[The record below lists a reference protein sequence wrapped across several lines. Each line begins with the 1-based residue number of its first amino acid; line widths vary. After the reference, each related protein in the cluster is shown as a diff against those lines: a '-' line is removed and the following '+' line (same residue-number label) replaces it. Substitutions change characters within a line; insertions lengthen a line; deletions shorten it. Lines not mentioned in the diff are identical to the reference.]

1 MGHFKWTPC
10 DGVRHSRIGICDA
23 RENFDMVLEPIVLQW
38 DLGEKSPRG
47 EVVGNVISVVDLLGK
62 LSKGFVCLELP
73 NDMRDQLEIIMRNL
87 ETMDENQDP
96 RGCVAEQTLRYVAYE
111 LEDFVEKCKQFHE
124 RNSKPMSYITN
135 LSSIVT
141 GKRKKLKDILRNLLR
156 IRKEIMFSWKV
167 DYNSLSNRTYKSEY
181 SIRTVDEEV
190 VGLDVPHNTIELWI
204 YEAAATLNVLGIY
217 GMPGV
222 GKKTLARKIWQDM
235 KRDESNHRFDHALFV
250 SLEPNFDLK
259 DVVKCMLESLSG
271 KVEVSERADEYELL
285 EKLHEQLRKKKYFI
299 VLDGVWQISNR
310 SWWNS
315 MKSALPKEKNG
326 SCVIVTTQVKEVARS
341 MGAIER
347 HIYNLEPL
355 SEGNSLKLFS
365 TIAFSSNESHQPPNT
380 EIRTIANEIA
390 NKLGG
395 LPLAIKVAA
404 RIMSGKELSIFSWK
418 QRAKHFNE
426 ELLDAESEFLYSILR
441 VSYEQ
446 LSRRLKNC
454 MLCFSIFP
462 EDYEISF
469 EEVVDL
475 WASQGIIP
483 KTEGS
488 KTALEIGE
496 ECFNQLIDRSLLI
509 GVRKDIFETRFQSC
523 KLPIMIRLVMMKIA
537 KDKNFMLVE
546 GDQELKFPH
555 SPRVGIV
562 EGSQNMDQLGRF
574 NPKLRILVGRDMA
587 ENGVFVSNVKPK
599 KFKQKH
605 LRVLDLSFDR
615 ESDSSNEITSENW
628 LGDTVGSLPQL
639 ACLKIKNS
647 TLTHLPKS
655 LMHLRNLQS
664 LCLSQCYH
672 LKKLPPEIVYLK
684 ELTVLDVSSCDSIQ
698 CLPKQIKSLTNLE
711 ILYGFKPSKSK
722 GKCSMSSLKQLTQ
735 LRKLWIQIDS
745 EYQVEEDEFMV
756 LSELQKLEALALT
769 SKKKDNDAAAR
780 TLDFQLPTLHQLHA
794 LYLHSLSGE
803 SSPQWL
809 NPACLPNLSY
819 LHIYESHIRSFGNS
833 FYGNGETKFEKLEA
847 LALTELTELEE
858 KWPTMKAAMPS
869 LRLLKIEECPKL
881 RSLDFP
887 VENGLGCWVR

>member
-1 MGHFKWTPC
+1 MYVYC
-10 DGVRHSRIGICDA
+10 
-23 RENFDMVLEPIVLQW
+23 
-38 DLGEKSPRG
+38 RG
-47 EVVGNVISVVDLLGK
+47 EVVEIVTSVVDLLGK
-62 LSKGFVCLELP
+62 LSKGFVCHELP
-73 NDMRDQLEIIMRNL
+73 NDMRDHLEIIKRNL

-96 RGCVAEQTLRYVAYE
+96 RGCVAEQTLRYLAYE
-111 LEDFVEKCKQFHE
+111 LEDLVEKCKHLHE
-124 RNSKPMSYITN
+124 GNSKLRSYITN
-135 LSSIVT
+135 LFSIVT
-141 GKRKKLKDILRNLLR
+141 GKEKKWKDILRNLLR

-167 DYNSLSNRTYKSEY
+167 DYNSFSDRTICTSEY

-190 VGLDVPHNTIELWI
+190 VGLDVPHNIIEQWI

-250 SLEPNFDLK
+250 SLEPYFDLK

-271 KVEVSERADEYELL
+271 KVEVSERADEFELL
-285 EKLHEQLRKKKYFI
+285 EKLHEQLRNKKYFI

-326 SCVIVTTQVKEVARS
+326 SCLIVTTQVKEVARS

-355 SEGNSLKLFS
+355 SENDSLTLFS

-380 EIRTIANEIA
+380 EIRNIANEIA

-404 RIMSGKELSIFSWK
+404 RIMSGIELSIFSWK
-418 QRAKHFNE
+418 KKAKHFNE
-426 ELLDAESEFLYSILR
+426 ELLNAEGEFLYSILR

-483 KTEGS
+483 KTEGN

-523 KLPIMIRLVMMKIA
+523 KLPITIRLVMMKIA

-546 GDQELKFPH
+546 GDQELRFPH

-562 EGSQNMDQLGRF
+562 EGSQNMDQLGKF

-605 LRVLDLSFDR
+605 LRVMDLSFDR

-639 ACLKIKNS
+639 ACLKIQNS
-647 TLTHLPKS
+647 ALTHLPKS

-672 LKKLPPEIVYLK
+672 LKKLPPEMVYLK
-684 ELTVLDVSSCDSIQ
+684 KLTVLDVSSCDSIQ

-769 SKKKDNDAAAR
+769 LKKKDDDAPAR
-780 TLDFQLPTLHQLHA
+780 TLDFQLPTLHQLHS
-794 LYLHSLSGE
+794 LFLHSLCR
-803 SSPQWL
+803 PQWL

-819 LHIYESHIRSFGNS
+819 LSIYESDIRRFGNS

-858 KWPTMKAAMPS
+858 EWPTMKAAMPS

-881 RSLDFP
+881 RSLDFA